1 MSISLQ
7 STTGTGTGDGATAGR
22 SSNSA
27 DAPLTAFQR
36 YLRRIISSR
45 DKAREVI
52 KACEAEDDVSRATLT
67 IVWNELFDRLLKG
80 GREEDLV
87 QVSSIVQ
94 KLYGS
99 TNQRKALEIK
109 TADFERKLE
118 EWEEKKKQLK
128 ESMKIARSLSKG
140 GGLSEETLRE
150 IEEELNLL

>member
-1 MSISLQ
+1 MSASLQ
-7 STTGTGTGDGATAGR
+7 ASTGTGTG
-22 SSNSA
+22 SVSNSSP

-45 DKAREVI
+45 DMAREVI

-67 IVWNELFDRLLKG
+67 MVWNELFDRLVKG
-80 GREEDLV
+80 GRDEDLV

-109 TADFERKLE
+109 TANLERKLE

-128 ESMKIARSLSKG
+128 ESMKIARSISEGKG

-150 IEEELNLL
+150 IEAELNLL

>member
-1 MSISLQ
+1 MLQ
-7 STTGTGTGDGATAGR
+7 
-22 SSNSA
+22 
-27 DAPLTAFQR
+27 
-36 YLRRIISSR
+36 
-45 DKAREVI
+45 
-52 KACEAEDDVSRATLT
+52 ACEAEDDVSRATLT

-80 GREEDLV
+80 DREENLV

-118 EWEEKKKQLK
+118 EWEEKKKSLK
-128 ESMKIARSLSKG
+128 ESLEVARSISKE